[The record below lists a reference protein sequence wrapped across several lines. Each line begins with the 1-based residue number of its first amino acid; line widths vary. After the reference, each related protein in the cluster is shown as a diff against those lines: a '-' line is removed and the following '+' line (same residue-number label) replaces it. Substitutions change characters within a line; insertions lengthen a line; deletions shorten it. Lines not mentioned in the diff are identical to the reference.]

1 MIINYFLIWCNLSI
15 SISCPSRSIFHS
27 YSFSL
32 CNSCFIVIPV
42 LMIPNHPK
50 CPKNFLFSCFI
61 MKVYIMVT
69 KYKKKKNHHNSLFAL
84 ASCTNTKN
92 SVRALSD
99 STGRSKQEKLTQICP
114 GTMWSQCTARTET
127 YIKWCISDAT
137 VGGKKSEIETK
148 SQNMHVKHIQ
158 KVSLIAIIFKLDWMW
173 IAHPIPKCWYYLI
186 TTQFEHFFKW
196 SFWDALSLIKSDSNK
211 NSKLLS

>member
-1 MIINYFLIWCNLSI
+1 MSKKFFIQLLHYESI
-15 SISCPSRSIFHS
+15 H
-27 YSFSL
+27 
-32 CNSCFIVIPV
+32 
-42 LMIPNHPK
+42 HG
-50 CPKNFLFSCFI
+50 
-61 MKVYIMVT
+61 
-69 KYKKKKNHHNSLFAL
+69 YKIQKKKNHHNSLFAL

-173 IAHPIPKCWYYLI
+173 IAHLIPKCWYYLI